1 MEECIV
7 DNDFEIFIKN
17 LMKIEKELNLLY
29 KDSENLLDNLI
40 DKIGLSNLSNKDEII
55 SKYEGLLTSVSHEF
69 ESEIGFLRQQII
81 LLNNYTQFRIK
92 HDGFSEEIL
101 QKIIDDDLTITEKKE
116 AFKENRAKETIE
128 KIKEIKQE
136 WEKVFKNAS
145 YKKVKE
151 SINLNKP

>member
-1 MEECIV
+1 V

>member
-1 MEECIV
+1 M